1 MGFFRYFVT
10 TSFEVLR
17 LINKISLLFCFAFV
31 ANFAFADQYSH
42 LQPDQE
48 GEKRQITEGI
58 DPSGTLE
65 GGTEPFEDP
74 EPTELDQQDTEQQS
88 VDSTEDTSVSKHNFI
103 FYFLYKLKYNENQ
116 EVQEI
121 F

>member
-1 MGFFRYFVT
+1 LFLQV
-10 TSFEVLR
+10 SKLLH
-17 LINKISLLFCFAFV
+17 LINKISLLFCFALV
-31 ANFAFADQYSH
+31 ANFAFAEQYPQM
-42 LQPDQE
+42 QPGQE
-48 GEKRQITEGI
+48 GEKRQITEDI
-58 DPSGTLE
+58 DPSEGLV
-65 GGTEPFEDP
+65 GGTEPIEDS
-74 EPTELDQQDTEQQS
+74 EPSEQEPTEQQS

>member
-1 MGFFRYFVT
+1 M
-10 TSFEVLR
+10 R
-17 LINKISLLFCFAFV
+17 LINKISLLFCFAFA
-31 ANFAFADQYSH
+31 ANSAFAEHYGYI
-42 LQPDQE
+42 QPSQE

-58 DPSGTLE
+58 DHSEGLE
-65 GGTEPFEDP
+65 GGTEPIEDSESD
-74 EPTELDQQDTEQQS
+74 EPQATEQQS
-88 VDSTEDTSVSKHNFI
+88 VDSTEDTSVNKHNFI